1 MTFCVSRNFT
11 IDFERDIDGV
21 LLDSLF
27 FQLQIKSGAITGE
40 VFPSVGTKPLSKV
53 TGTCQSFSS
62 PDVSL
67 FTMNF
72 TWDTVAVSVV
82 GVVFFHRGK
91 SRIMIEGRFVADAHV
106 HAQVSEVTRDP
117 DMKLIPP
124 SDGDTGTASGQS
136 T

>member
-11 IDFERDIDGV
+11 IDFERDTDGV

-27 FQLQIKSGAITGE
+27 FQLQIKSGAITGK
-40 VFPSVGTKPLSKV
+40 VFPSIGTTPLSNV
-53 TGTCQSFSS
+53 TGTCQSFAS

-72 TWDTVAVSVV
+72 TWNTVAVSFV
-82 GVVFFHRGK
+82 GVVFLHRGK
-91 SRIMIEGRFVADAHV
+91 NRIMIVGRFVAEAHA
-106 HAQVSEVTRDP
+106 HAQVSEVARDP